1 MGYCFRTFQF
11 AGNIGF
17 GVEARSAQRSKRV
30 AVLMEMVALDPARL
44 ALAGRIVR
52 RTAAARSFGPSAVS
66 ASIMLLDEPFSALDT
81 GLRAATREA
90 IGELLTHVGA
100 TTILVTR
107 DQVEALSF
115 ADQIAVIRR
124 GRLVQVGAGTE
135 LYLRPK
141 DDLTACFLGDALLPT
156 QLAGGVADCV
166 LGRIAVD
173 DVAYEGHA
181 RIMLRPEQVQID
193 AACSGNSD
201 GARWQVEQVDFEGFS
216 SLITIRAIGTMSLD
230 GPRSL
235 TVRGLSTRARARR
248 KGQSH
253 GNRACSSD
261 AFLRIALSG
270 RRSAGR
276 FFHRLKGWRR
286 ERVTVVSP
294 PRRLV
299 AVTLERKLH

>member
-1 MGYCFRTFQF
+1 
-11 AGNIGF
+11 
-17 GVEARSAQRSKRV
+17 
-30 AVLMEMVALDPARL
+30 
-44 ALAGRIVR
+44 
-52 RTAAARSFGPSAVS
+52 
-66 ASIMLLDEPFSALDT
+66 MLLDEPFSALDT

-141 DDLTACFLGDALLPT
+141 DDLTACFLGEALLPA

-201 GARWQVEQVDFEGFS
+201 GAR
-216 SLITIRAIGTMSLD
+216 
-230 GPRSL
+230 
-235 TVRGLSTRARARR
+235 
-248 KGQSH
+248 
-253 GNRACSSD
+253 
-261 AFLRIALSG
+261 
-270 RRSAGR
+270 
-276 FFHRLKGWRR
+276 
-286 ERVTVVSP
+286 
-294 PRRLV
+294 
-299 AVTLERKLH
+299 

>member
-141 DDLTACFLGDALLPT
+141 DDLTACFLGEALLPA

-235 TVRGLSTRARARR
+235 TVRGLSPLNA
-248 KGQSH
+248 
-253 GNRACSSD
+253 
-261 AFLRIALSG
+261 AL
-270 RRSAGR
+270 
-276 FFHRLKGWRR
+276 
-286 ERVTVVSP
+286 
-294 PRRLV
+294 
-299 AVTLERKLH
+299 

>member
-90 IGELLTHVGA
+90 IGDLLTHVGA

-141 DDLTACFLGDALLPT
+141 NDLTACFLGEALLPA
-156 QLAGGVADCV
+156 QLAGGW
-166 LGRIAVD
+166 RIASW
-173 DVAYEGHA
+173 
-181 RIMLRPEQVQID
+181 D
-193 AACSGNSD
+193 A
-201 GARWQVEQVDFEGFS
+201 
-216 SLITIRAIGTMSLD
+216 SLSTMSPMKDTPASCCGPSKCKSMRPVLAIATARD
-230 GPRSL
+230 G
-235 TVRGLSTRARARR
+235 
-248 KGQSH
+248 K
-253 GNRACSSD
+253 
-261 AFLRIALSG
+261 
-270 RRSAGR
+270 
-276 FFHRLKGWRR
+276 
-286 ERVTVVSP
+286 
-294 PRRLV
+294 
-299 AVTLERKLH
+299 